1 MQSTLDGHALVFA
14 DALRGPVYDVFFGGV
29 TWLGSLWLLIPLA
42 LICTV
47 FLLSRG
53 YRSESAML
61 ILSLGGAALLTNL
74 CKWIFARKRPDLY
87 WPVVDM
93 PLSWSFPSAHT
104 AQATAFFLC
113 LFVVIRRIAA
123 DWAMLAAVISV
134 AAVLAVALSRIYL
147 QVHFPSDVLG
157 GLVLGAL
164 WVWVSDRGVGKR
176 VGPGGPG

>member
-1 MQSTLDGHALVFA
+1 MLLTLDGHALAFA
-14 DALRGPVYDVFFGGV
+14 DALRGPVYDVLFGGI
-29 TWLGSLWLLIPLA
+29 TWLGSLWLLIPLT
-42 LICTV
+42 LICAV
-47 FLLSRG
+47 VLLSRG

-74 CKWIFARKRPDLY
+74 CKWIFARRRPDLY

-93 PLSWSFPSAHT
+93 PVSSSFPSAHT
-104 AQATAFFLC
+104 AQATAFFLG
-113 LFVVIRRIAA
+113 LFVVIRRIAP
-123 DWAMLAAVISV
+123 DWAMLTAVISV
-134 AAVLAVALSRIYL
+134 AAVLTVALSRIYL

-164 WVWVSDRGVGKR
+164 WVLLSDRVVGKS

>member
-1 MQSTLDGHALVFA
+1 MLSTLDGHALAFA

>member
-1 MQSTLDGHALVFA
+1 MLSTLDGHALAFA
-14 DALRGPVYDVFFGGV
+14 DALRGSVYDVLFGGV

-42 LICTV
+42 LICAV

-61 ILSLGGAALLTNL
+61 ILSLGGAALLTHL
-74 CKWIFARKRPDLY
+74 CKWIFARNRPDLY
-87 WPVVDM
+87 WPVVDT

-123 DWAMLAAVISV
+123 DWAMLTAVISV

-157 GLVLGAL
+157 GLVLGTL
-164 WVWVSDRGVGKR
+164 WVWASDRGISKSVGA
-176 VGPGGPG
+176 GGPG